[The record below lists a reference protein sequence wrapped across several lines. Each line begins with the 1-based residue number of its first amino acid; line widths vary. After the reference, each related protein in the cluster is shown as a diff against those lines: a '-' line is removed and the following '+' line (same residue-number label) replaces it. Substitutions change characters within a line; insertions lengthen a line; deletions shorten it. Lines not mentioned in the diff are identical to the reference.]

1 LANAAAVAGSVMST
15 GGIAAIVFKRSL
27 IGRSLGRMVR
37 RENHKQND
45 HSRNDMERR
54 NQHGNNGCDSNHSNE

>member
-27 IGRSLGRMVR
+27 GRMVR
-37 RENHKQND
+37 RENHKPSD
-45 HSRNDMERR
+45 HSRTDMERR
-54 NQHGNNGCDSNHSNE
+54 TQYGNDGRDSNHSNE